1 MILMFF
7 YILQIVCKGSLNQKE
22 ILFQKHLGKILNSL
36 LGKHC
41 EFNFF
46 FGRLCILRNKKT
58 KERQEIWNF
67 IIFTREKPFLYTP
80 VKNLY

>member
-46 FGRLCILRNKKT
+46 FWKVV
-58 KERQEIWNF
+58 
-67 IIFTREKPFLYTP
+67 YS
-80 VKNLY
+80 

>member
-22 ILFQKHLGKILNSL
+22 ILFQKHLGKILNGL

-46 FGRLCILRNKKT
+46 FWKVV
-58 KERQEIWNF
+58 
-67 IIFTREKPFLYTP
+67 YS
-80 VKNLY
+80 